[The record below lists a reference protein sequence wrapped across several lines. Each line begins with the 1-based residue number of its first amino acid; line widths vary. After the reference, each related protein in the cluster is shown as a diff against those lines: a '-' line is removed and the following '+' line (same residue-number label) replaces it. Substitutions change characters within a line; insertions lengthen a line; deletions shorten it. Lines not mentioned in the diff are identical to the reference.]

1 MKNIVAQEKTKKPVV
16 VEDVMWKELDVVHSM
31 DTVTEALAK
40 MKYKKTKMLIVD
52 KTHDYDEYG
61 VVLIG
66 DIATKVIAQNKS
78 LDRVNIYEI
87 MQKPTLY
94 VHPKMD
100 IRYCAQLLSSFHL
113 SRCLVLDN
121 AEVVGVVSLTNIVF
135 NGLRV

>member
-1 MKNIVAQEKTKKPVV
+1 MKNTATQEKIKKPMVV
-16 VEDVMWKELDVVHSM
+16 KDVMWTELDIVNSM
-31 DTVTEALAK
+31 DTVAEALAK
-40 MKYKKTKMLIVD
+40 MKYKKTKLLIVD

-100 IRYCAQLLSSFHL
+100 IRYCALLLSRFHL
-113 SRCLVLDN
+113 SRCPVFDGT
-121 AEVVGVVSLTNIVF
+121 EVVGVVSLTNIVF